1 MAGMF
6 VRLTSVV
13 SINKILTQ
21 KTIGFLD
28 LQTINKPQ
36 ARQGN
41 DQSPTEYLTDVR
53 KKHFVR
59 QKEKQIPK

>member
-36 ARQGN
+36 AR
-41 DQSPTEYLTDVR
+41 
-53 KKHFVR
+53 
-59 QKEKQIPK
+59 